1 MLDKRPPALERD
13 PEQRRRVR
21 VMVAWRRADN
31 RGGMFRDSEPQPAP
45 RLFHRLLP
53 EAFALMRERWIP
65 YGLLALACALSALAV
80 FKKIDLL
87 AVFASGDPLVVLRT
101 PPINVILIAAL
112 IAIFFV
118 LPSALRRIQ
127 PSFKMTAWRAVIT
140 LATLFCVGVA
150 TEIGYAAA
158 VIPGIIVGVLMS
170 QALINALLRTGERSS
185 AREAAQT
192 VWGAFRG
199 SFHLTRDHFVTT
211 LGITILSLT
220 ILGIPFTL
228 GLIALL
234 VGDSLDA
241 RSLVAAAPAL
251 FMTFIYC
258 ECLRYVLIVRWYRRL
273 EIAHANRELPV
284 APATTTLPATR
295 TIRRIA

>member
-1 MLDKRPPALERD
+1 
-13 PEQRRRVR
+13 
-21 VMVAWRRADN
+21 MVPWRRADN
-31 RGGMFRDSEPQPAP
+31 RGGMFRDSTPSEAP
-45 RLFHRLLP
+45 RLFYRLLP
-53 EAFALMRERWIP
+53 EGFALMRERWIP

-87 AVFASGDPLVVLRT
+87 SVFASGNPLVVLRT

-158 VIPGIIVGVLMS
+158 VIPGIIIGVLMS

-185 AREAAQT
+185 AESASDTNAAWSRKSRPEVVSRT
-192 VWGAFRG
+192 PLGKRIRSCVPSSASSCLMCLVSAGCAIPILFAVRVMLPSSATCTKYWMLRSSMG
-199 SFHLTRDHFVTT
+199 SR
-211 LGITILSLT
+211 LSK
-220 ILGIPFTL
+220 
-228 GLIALL
+228 IAQ
-234 VGDSLDA
+234 
-241 RSLVAAAPAL
+241 R
-251 FMTFIYC
+251 
-258 ECLRYVLIVRWYRRL
+258 
-273 EIAHANRELPV
+273 
-284 APATTTLPATR
+284 
-295 TIRRIA
+295 

>member
-21 VMVAWRRADN
+21 VMVASRRADN

-65 YGLLALACALSALAV
+65 YGLLALACALSA
-80 FKKIDLL
+80 L

-273 EIAHANRELPV
+273 EIAHANRELPA